1 MKWNLLRS
9 SLLLL
14 CMAVPQ
20 LAVAQVGGS
29 LPVATTVVVAGETTP
44 GTVVRYD
51 AALDAFAPSISM
63 DDPLV
68 YGVVAERPAL
78 VFVTDPSAVP
88 VVAEGGALVRVS
100 AESVV
105 ERGDV
110 LIAGTESGLAV
121 RAPLESLHPFAVVRE
136 VYEITPGVGEYLVWA
151 EIGTARAEQALR
163 EQREAMTVAD
173 AEERTWLVS
182 WWRAGVSAVV
192 AVAALIFM
200 LFSVRSAIGKAL
212 LAVGRN
218 PRARTT
224 IFALAAVSIVAVV
237 AVGVAVLFVAV
248 GILVLP
254 LA

>member
-1 MKWNLLRS
+1 
-9 SLLLL
+9 
-14 CMAVPQ
+14 MAMPQ
-20 LAVAQVGGS
+20 LLWAQAGGS
-29 LPVATTVVVAGETTP
+29 LPVATTVVVAGETMP

-51 AALDAFAPSISM
+51 ATLDTFAPSIAM

-100 AESVV
+100 AGSLV

-110 LIAGTESGLAV
+110 LIAGTESGLAMQ
-121 RAPLESLHPFAVVRE
+121 ASLESLHPFAIVRE
-136 VYEITPGVGEYLVWA
+136 VYESTPGATEYLVWA

-163 EQREAMTVAD
+163 EQREVLTVDEA
-173 AEERTWLVS
+173 ERTWLVS

-200 LFSVRSAIGKAL
+200 LFSVRSAVGKAL

-224 IFALAAVSIVAVV
+224 IFALAAVSVVAIV